1 MGGVTFFWVTSGLTW
16 TQPYISYFD
25 VNFDKFTVRLHY
37 LHIFF
42 MLTKFHSDRR
52 LIATSTI
59 NCLNSSFCSL
69 KYCIKDDFKDQMVNY
84 TRFAWKLACILRT
97 YKTCNPTVGFSKYEF
112 NNKLLGGVTFLR
124 VTLSVIR
131 TQLYIS

>member
-1 MGGVTFFWVTSGLTW
+1 MNFSHLFFWWITPSVIYKPMLKNHSIFNWMQILTN
-16 TQPYISYFD
+16 QSLNYIIFVYSPYLQ
-25 VNFDKFTVRLHY
+25 NFK
-37 LHIFF
+37 
-42 MLTKFHSDRR
+42 MTK
-52 LIATSTI
+52 I
-59 NCLNSSFCSL
+59 NSFLNSSFCSL

-84 TRFAWKLACILRT
+84 TRLAWKLACILRT

-112 NNKLLGGVTFLR
+112 NYKLLGGVTFLR